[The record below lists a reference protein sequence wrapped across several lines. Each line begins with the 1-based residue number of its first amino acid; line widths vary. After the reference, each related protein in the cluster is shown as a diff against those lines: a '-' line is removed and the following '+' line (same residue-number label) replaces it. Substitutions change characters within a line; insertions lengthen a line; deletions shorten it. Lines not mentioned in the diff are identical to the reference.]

1 MNNTNDNSGQN
12 PAWKPFLDVLPAS
25 LHNIVLPVLKD
36 WDAGVQQKFQEIR
49 NEYAELE
56 GYKKFVEANVDP
68 EYVEQ
73 AVILADQLQREPAKI
88 VGQINEAWNLGYM
101 TPEDAAK
108 LGQPPVDNGDNGGL
122 DFEPDND
129 IFKDPRVKAMK
140 DALDELQNNFQTDK
154 EREEE
159 EAAIAEF
166 ENELDELEKS
176 YTDPN
181 REGGPLPFN
190 RMFVTALISQGVD
203 GEAAV
208 KQYHEVLAL
217 NTSSTDTST
226 KETGGEKPPVVMGG
240 EGTAGSGS
248 ADGTVD
254 VGSLSRSEV
263 NATVQQLL
271 AKAAEQGN

>member
-1 MNNTNDNSGQN
+1 MGNNDGKN
-12 PAWKPFLDVLPAS
+12 PAWQPFLDVLPES
-25 LHNIVLPVLKD
+25 LHNIVLPVLKE
-36 WDAGVQQKFQEIR
+36 WDQGVQQKFQEIR
-49 NEYAELE
+49 NEYSELE
-56 GYKKFVEANVDP
+56 NYKKFAEANLDP
-68 EYVEQ
+68 EYIEQ

-88 VGQINEAWNLGYM
+88 VGQINEAWELGFV

-108 LGQPPVDNGDNGGL
+108 LGQSSEDEGDGDL
-122 DFEPDND
+122 EFDKDSD

-159 EAAIAEF
+159 EAAIREF
-166 ENELDELEKS
+166 EEQLDDLEKE
-176 YTDPN
+176 YTNPE

-203 GEAAV
+203 AEAAV

-217 NTSSTDTST
+217 SSGSGQDTHTDTT
-226 KETGGEKPPVVMGG
+226 TDGDKPPVVMGG
-240 EGTAGSGS
+240 EGTTGSGS

-254 VGSLSRSEV
+254 VGGLSRKDL
-263 NATVQQLL
+263 NATVQELL
-271 AKAAEQGN
+271 AKAQESGN

>member
-1 MNNTNDNSGQN
+1 MGNNDGKN
-12 PAWKPFLDVLPAS
+12 PAWQPFLDVLPES
-25 LHNIVLPVLKD
+25 LHNIVLPVLKE
-36 WDAGVQQKFQEIR
+36 WDQGVQQKFQEIR
-49 NEYAELE
+49 NEYSELE
-56 GYKKFVEANVDP
+56 NYKKFAEANLDP
-68 EYVEQ
+68 EYIEQ

-88 VGQINEAWNLGYM
+88 VGQINEAWELGFV

-108 LGQPPVDNGDNGGL
+108 LGQSSEDEGDGDL
-122 DFEPDND
+122 EFDKDSD

-159 EAAIAEF
+159 EAAIREF
-166 ENELDELEKS
+166 EEQLDDLEKE
-176 YTDPN
+176 YTNPE

-203 GEAAV
+203 AEAAV

-217 NTSSTDTST
+217 NGGSGQDTHTDTT
-226 KETGGEKPPVVMGG
+226 TDGDKPPVVMGG
-240 EGTAGSGS
+240 EGTTGSGS

-254 VGSLSRSEV
+254 VGGLSRKDL
-263 NATVQQLL
+263 NATVQELL
-271 AKAAEQGN
+271 AKAQESGN

>member
-1 MNNTNDNSGQN
+1 MTTNDGNN
-12 PAWKPFLDVLPAS
+12 PAWKPFLDVLPES
-25 LHNIVLPVLKD
+25 LHNLVLPVLKD
-36 WDAGVQQKFQEIR
+36 WDAGVQQKFQDIR
-49 NEYAELE
+49 NEYTALE
-56 GYKKFVEANVDP
+56 GFKKFVDSNVDP

-73 AVILADQLQREPAKI
+73 AVILADQLQREPGKI
-88 VGQINEAWNLGYM
+88 VGQINEAWNLGYVSK
-101 TPEDAAK
+101 EDAAK
-108 LGQPPVDNGDNGGL
+108 LGQPPVDNGNGDL
-122 DFEPDND
+122 DFEPDSD
-129 IFKDPRVKAMK
+129 IFNDPRVKAMK
-140 DALDELQNNFQTDK
+140 DALDELQNNFQSDK

-176 YTDPN
+176 YSDPN

-190 RMFVTALISQGVD
+190 RMFVTALISQGLD

-217 NTSSTDTST
+217 NSSSTDTNPP
-226 KETGGEKPPVVMGG
+226 KETPGVTPPVVMGS
-240 EGTAGSGS
+240 EGTTGSGS
-248 ADGTVD
+248 ADGTVN

-271 AKAAEQGN
+271 AKAQESGN